1 MIKVQKTKT
10 SHSEGPCSIGHFL
23 DSQLEGPRL
32 ESYGDNQWTLES
44 GNFLPLLKLI
54 TEKLHAAKMISDQEL
69 LDAMGGDFEWHNT
82 YFKAK

>member
-23 DSQLEGPRL
+23 DAQLQESRL
-32 ESYGDNQWTLES
+32 NIYAEPPSLEI

-54 TEKLHAAKMISDQEL
+54 TEKLHAAKMVSDQEL
-69 LDAMGGDFEWHNT
+69 LDALGGGYEWNNL
-82 YFKAK
+82 YFKTK